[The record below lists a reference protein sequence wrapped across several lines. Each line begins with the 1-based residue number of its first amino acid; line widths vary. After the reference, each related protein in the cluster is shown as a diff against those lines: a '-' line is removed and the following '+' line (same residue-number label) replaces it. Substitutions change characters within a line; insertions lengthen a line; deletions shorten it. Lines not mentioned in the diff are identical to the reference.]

1 MEGKMME
8 RRKSGKLTEV
18 PKDIFKVIHNRRSIR
33 HFTEKSLSDS
43 TLRKILEAG
52 IRAPFGAQLYSMVY
66 TRDKEKMKKLRT
78 IGIYPSTKVL
88 ILFFV
93 DFRKLEKMIQ
103 ERGYQY
109 NYDDGMLLWVAIQDA
124 TLVAEN
130 VVLAADALGL
140 GSVLLGAPPLKA
152 DLVSKV
158 FDVPNRVFPVVALC
172 LGYPDPSVKT
182 NIRPRFPLKY
192 IAFKDSYHDLSKSE
206 IKECMR
212 AMDEGYITQG
222 YYMNILKKKIPLMK
236 GKDEVSLNKYSWSE
250 HISRKFSQ
258 GRSIKV
264 EGLHT
269 KESLFSIIRRY
280 GFNLD

>member
-1 MEGKMME
+1 ME
-8 RRKSGKLTEV
+8 RIKSGKLTEV
-18 PKDIFKVIHNRRSIR
+18 PKDIFEVIHNRRSIR
-33 HFTEKSLSDS
+33 HFTEKPVSDS
-43 TLRKILEAG
+43 TLKKILEAG

-109 NYDDGMLLWVAIQDA
+109 NYDDGMLLWLAIQDA
-124 TLVAEN
+124 VLVAEN
-130 VVLAADALGL
+130 VILAADALGL

-158 FDVPNRVFPVVALC
+158 CDVPNRVFPVVALC
-172 LGYPDPSVKT
+172 LGYPDPSVKI

-192 IAFKDSYHDLSKSE
+192 IAFKDSYHDLSKLE

-212 AMDEGYITQG
+212 AMDEGYIAQG
-222 YYMNILKKKIPLMK
+222 YYMKILKKKIPLMK
-236 GKDEVSLNKYSWSE
+236 GKDEVDLNKYSWSE

-258 GRSIKV
+258 GCSIKV

-269 KESLFSIIRRY
+269 EESLFSIIRRY
-280 GFNLD
+280 GFNIG